1 VVVAV
6 EVVTAVLDPVTETVV
21 EAPLDVID
29 GLLDPD
35 AEALMLEVAAA
46 TAEEYAVG
54 DSEMRAEVMYGFTL
68 SGTSEYQSG

>member
-1 VVVAV
+1 
-6 EVVTAVLDPVTETVV
+6 
-21 EAPLDVID
+21 
-29 GLLDPD
+29 
-35 AEALMLEVAAA
+35 MLEVAAA